1 MTTPIKM
8 FPRQQ
13 KQTHKSKLTF
23 FQKLFVRQKLIT
35 KRSYHYKFLTYTGEK
50 LNWLQVIIRLAST
63 MVPAV
68 LGWVLLCGAYGVLIS
83 LLNHFGYLNVVEEVK
98 ALPHVAVAL
107 NVALSL
113 LLAFR
118 TNTAHERFWEG
129 RKLWGSMVNTVR
141 NLVRGIWIM
150 IEEGQPA
157 DRTQKEATMRLVSA
171 FAVAMKLHLRRDPI
185 NLNDELKPLMSD
197 IKYKRIQDVNH
208 GPLEISFWVGDY
220 LQHQYERQHLNVY
233 QLQDLHKLLND
244 MVDILGGCERIL
256 KTPVPLVYTIT
267 LKLLLIAYVII
278 IPLELTSSLD
288 WWTGP
293 ATAFIS
299 LIFLVINEVG
309 SEIEEP
315 FGHDPNDLPLGFIC
329 DTIKRN
335 VEDLIENAPSS
346 RGYAEIR
353 GKWNTL

>member
-8 FPRQQ
+8 FPRQE
-13 KQTHKSKLTF
+13 KRTYKLKLAS
-23 FQKLFVRQKLIT
+23 FQKLFVRQKLIAT
-35 KRSYHYKFLTYTGEK
+35 RSYEHKFLIYTGEK
-50 LNWLQVIIRLAST
+50 LNWLQVIFRLAGT
-63 MVPAV
+63 VVPAV
-68 LGWVLLCGAYGVLIS
+68 LGWVLLCGAYGFFIS
-83 LLNHFGYLNVVEEVK
+83 LLNYFGYLSVVQEVK
-98 ALPHVAVAL
+98 ALPNIAVAL

-141 NLVRGIWIM
+141 NLARGIWIM
-150 IEEGQPA
+150 IEERQPS
-157 DRTQKEATMRLVSA
+157 DRTQKEAAMRLVSA
-171 FAVAMKLHLRRDPI
+171 FAVAMKLHLRRDPM
-185 NLNDELKPLMSD
+185 NLNDELKPLMSQR
-197 IKYKRIQDVNH
+197 KYRRIQEANH
-208 GPLEISFWVGDY
+208 VPLEISFWVGDY
-220 LQHQYERQHLNVY
+220 LQHQYERQRLNVY

-244 MVDILGGCERIL
+244 MVNILGGCERIL
-256 KTPVPLVYTIT
+256 KTPVPLVYIIT
-267 LKLLLIAYVII
+267 LKLLLIAYLMI
-278 IPLELTSSLD
+278 IPLQLTSSLC

-315 FGHDPNDLPLGFIC
+315 FGHDPNDLPLDFIC
-329 DTIKRN
+329 NTIKRN

-346 RGYAEIR
+346 RHNVEWTALRE
-353 GKWNTL
+353 